1 MSSFTAS
8 FRVFSSALSLLM
20 LGLATLPAGAGE
32 ACPEASD
39 KIAAI
44 DPLIKGNVAALQT
57 KGHPVDFNALAFK
70 REDGSAVSLS
80 DFKGKTLLLN
90 IWATWCAPCRQ
101 EMPDLDELQ
110 ASLGGDDFEV
120 VTVNL
125 DRKAPDKPRAFFDEI
140 GIKHLTLYYDEK
152 MAIFPALRS
161 KGMAFGM
168 PSTVLIDKDGC
179 SLAHMAGPAA
189 WASDEAKTLV
199 GAAIG
204 D

>member
-20 LGLATLPAGAGE
+20 LGLAALPAVAAE

-39 KIAAI
+39 KITAI
-44 DPLIKGNVAALQT
+44 DPLIKGNMAALQT
-57 KGHPVDFNALAFK
+57 KGHPVDFNALSFK

-90 IWATWCAPCRQ
+90 IWATWCAPCRL

-110 ASLGGDDFEV
+110 ATLGGDDFEV

-152 MAIFPALRS
+152 MEIFPALRS

-189 WASDEAKTLV
+189 WASGEAKALV
-199 GAAIG
+199 SAAIG